1 MKTALLALACLG
13 VGGAIGLALT
23 RREFARDILPVDVAA
38 PGSTGAAKAG
48 PRAVIVNN
56 ERHDFGTMD
65 RNEHGTHV
73 FIVRN
78 DGDEPLTLA
87 TGQATCKCT
96 EFSVDKP
103 KIAPGEDAHINIKWN
118 VKTSEAE
125 FEQSGPLNTNDPR
138 RPSIHLTVKGRVID
152 TVRAERSDIH
162 FSDIS
167 ANESASAALNIYG
180 FRGDE
185 LIVENEKVSF
195 ADADLEK
202 FFTVSFAPLQADEVA
217 KEPAARSGLKMTVAT
232 KPGLPLGSF
241 NQTVQF
247 TTNQNA
253 PALISVHLIGN
264 AVSDIHLAGPRV
276 DAANMIVGMG
286 TIARGT
292 AAKHTV
298 YLLVKGPFRDQTQLS
313 LASVEPAGE
322 LRATLGE
329 PNRENAKIVRY
340 PLTIETLSTASA
352 ASRMSDGAHANIRL
366 TSTHPDVKEIAIK
379 VRYVIKD

>member
-13 VGGAIGLALT
+13 VGTAIGLGLT
-23 RREFARDILPVDVAA
+23 QREFARDVFPVDSAR
-38 PGSTGAAKAG
+38 PSTGGSASAKIG
-48 PRAVIVNN
+48 PRAVVVNG

-65 RNEHGTHV
+65 RNEKGTHV

-78 DGDEPLTLA
+78 DGDQPLTLT

-103 KIAPGEDAHINIKWN
+103 EIAPGENANINIKWD
-118 VKTSEAE
+118 VKTSDPQ
-125 FEQSGPLNTNDPR
+125 FEQSGPLNTNDQR
-138 RPSIHLTVKGRVID
+138 RPSIHLTVKGSVID

-167 ANESASAALNIYG
+167 ANEPASANLNIFG
-180 FRGDE
+180 FRGSE
-185 LIVENEKVSF
+185 LTIESVSF
-195 ADADLEK
+195 TDADLEK
-202 FFTVSFAPLQADEVA
+202 FFDVSFAPLSPEEVGKEHAA
-217 KEPAARSGLKMTVAT
+217 KSGLKMTVAT

-241 NQTVQF
+241 NQTVQIV
-247 TTNQNA
+247 TNQNT
-253 PALISVHLIGN
+253 PSVVSIHLIGN

-276 DAANMIVGMG
+276 DSANMVVGLG

-292 AAKHTV
+292 PAKNTV
-298 YLLVKGPFRDQTQLS
+298 YLLIKGPYRDQTQLS

-322 LRATLGE
+322 LLATLGE
-329 PNRENAKIVRY
+329 PNRENPRIVRY
-340 PLTIETLSTASA
+340 PLTIETPASA
-352 ASRMSDGAHANIRL
+352 PSVSRMSEGAFAKIRVS
-366 TSTHPDVKEIAIK
+366 STHPDVKELTIK